1 MSTRPRKRHYAFVVP
16 NLSQVSTQNEDL
28 VQLLVFAAARLEQE
42 VSARTDRSFSTTIV
56 SVEHD
61 TSGWKH
67 LSSLFSEEAL
77 KHIAI
82 EELKEPAVPCLAI
95 PNHKAAYALFEF
107 LKDRAFDE
115 VHCLDR
121 CGLAYYP
128 TQAKRLGL
136 YFLDTVFAVH
146 VVGATVFRKEAEDHL
161 LDDVGA
167 LVDDLLERGSLE
179 RADVIY
185 VHDRKAWGWYSDK
198 IEARSD
204 ARVHD
209 LAWAETTHC
218 ATELAPIDED
228 VAPAIV
234 YYGPLGADGGLPL
247 FCDAVGRALPQIR
260 RPAEVFFVG
269 APQAIGG
276 MDAVSYIRLRSAK
289 WGVPVT
295 IRRDL
300 TISDEIAF
308 VGSLHGVVFCNTV
321 RREGLRS
328 RLIASSGLQVLQVE
342 QSHAVLPEK
351 CSTVCPA
358 NPGPIA
364 QALVEALTAATVSRP
379 RRILGLVD
387 LWRAGR
393 PRLAGLEDVAPSPPL
408 RVSRTDGPKVS
419 VCLTHYC
426 RPQKLRRALASLRR
440 QDYRNFEVIVV
451 DDGSPDPDVQ
461 RELVEIR
468 QEIESL
474 GWRLLV
480 QENRYLGAA
489 RNYGASHASGD
500 YLMFMDDDNVAK
512 PNEISTLVAVA
523 QRTGADIVTAFCDVF
538 ETEDTLESD
547 KPPPMR
553 FTPFGSD
560 PALGAFTNCYGDA
573 NALYSRG
580 VFNKLGGFTEDY
592 GITHEDWELFCRASL
607 EGVKM
612 VCVPEPLFWYRVDPN
627 GMFRGW
633 YTQLHKSANLRRHI
647 RPFLEQLPY
656 YQAKLV
662 QLAQGLTTE
671 LPAAT
676 VGASTRAAAPRILG
690 SGQGRLPYARVA
702 VITRTKDRPLL
713 LRRAIRSVLDQTF
726 RDWLLV
732 IVNDGGSPESVEL
745 VLDEVAEELA
755 GRLLVLHHPV
765 SFGMQTASNA
775 GISRCDSDFIVIHDD
790 DDTWEPTF
798 LARTVS
804 HLDDHGWNPKL
815 GGVVTWSQVIVEELD
830 ENGEITVH
838 DRFIFNDKLHGISLL
853 DLAVENR
860 FPPISFLF
868 RRAAMDAVGPFNDQ
882 HGVLGDWEFHLRLLR
897 WFTIDVIAEPLAN
910 YHHRATT
917 TIGTYGN
924 SVHAQSD
931 LHQSTRVDLL
941 NSAMREEL
949 SGENG
954 LSLAQLLT
962 FGDLQRTLL
971 EEQAKGFQQ
980 LHDYLWTI
988 EQRVNP
994 RHWPRILWGKARR
1007 WLRRRVL
1014 DPVVRRL
1021 KSRFRRNP
1029 AALRARDFLR
1039 RMRKRHRNILTDAGK
1054 RRQVPRPAPGHR
1066 PGVQDQQEFETLLDL
1081 VDVVSFDLFDT
1092 LVQRDG
1098 LFSPKDLFYRV
1109 QEEAERRLGLR
1120 LVDFATLRVRAEETA
1135 RVRAS
1140 GRGQEEVTLN
1150 EIYAEL
1156 ARLLDLEPRTARSLL
1171 QIELECERSAITSLE
1186 GGKRLFETA
1195 LGAGKAVVIV
1205 SDTYFPEDFVAEVV
1219 GQNGYRNAAKVYAS
1233 SAYGKTKSEGSL
1245 YDVVLEDLCCAPSRL
1260 LHIGDNQH
1268 SDVAVAVS
1276 KGIRTLFVPTPQYRL
1291 RRRHGVADVPSGNL
1305 VMAAML
1311 CDISR
1316 RSEKVT
1322 ARDDPQSVIEQTATQ
1337 NLALLYFA
1345 FSTWLLEQLRNGGY
1359 ERVYFAARDGL
1370 IMKRFFDLAAAAAG
1384 FEIDSRY
1391 LYVSRA
1397 ALYPSLVFTEP
1408 ETARQLFCHHW
1419 DRLTIED
1426 ALRRT
1431 SLTFEECTDLL
1442 ARRGLGDR
1450 ELPLD
1455 RSTVLQFSAFLDEV
1469 WPMLERN
1476 NEENYRLTVGYLRQ
1490 EMVLTKERAAFVD
1503 IGWHGSLQNSVLKL
1517 LSHLGVAKDLGGY
1530 YLGTFEKPTGAV
1542 ADFRAEGFLVDNDEP
1557 GWISRLVRSS
1567 GPSVLELFHSAGHGC
1582 VRGYKRNGAR
1592 VLPILEDNPVERE
1605 QFERIMAPL
1614 QNMAFDFVSEQLG
1627 RFSGATMEAPDPGLV
1642 ARMGLRVIYA
1652 PTPAE
1657 AKVFGHLRMA
1667 SDFGGPMKS
1676 ITGGLEWDLKEIDG
1690 DPLPDGILP
1699 LWLPGFHVL
1708 KSL

>member
-1 MSTRPRKRHYAFVVP
+1 MSTRPPKRHYAFVVP
-16 NLSQVSTQNEDL
+16 KLSQASTQNEDI

-42 VSARTDRSFSTTIV
+42 VAARTDRSFSATVV

-67 LSSLFSEEAL
+67 LSTLFSEEAL
-77 KHIAI
+77 KHVAI
-82 EELKEPAVPCLAI
+82 EELKEPAVPCSAI
-95 PNHKAAYALFEF
+95 PNHKAAYDLFEF

-121 CGLAYYP
+121 CGIAYYA

-146 VVGATVFRKEAEDHL
+146 VVGATVFRKEAEDNL

-167 LVDDLLERGSLE
+167 LVNDLLERGSLE
-179 RADVIY
+179 RADVVY
-185 VHDRKAWGWYSDK
+185 VHDRKAWRWYSNK
-198 IEARSD
+198 IKARSD
-204 ARVHD
+204 ARICD
-209 LAWAETTHC
+209 LAWAQEIHR
-218 ATELAPIDED
+218 ATEPTPIETDT
-228 VAPAIV
+228 ALAIV

-247 FCDAVGRALPQIR
+247 FCDAVGRALPEIE
-260 RPAEVFFVG
+260 RPVEVFFVG
-269 APQAIGG
+269 SPRAIGG

-295 IRRDL
+295 IKREL
-300 TISDEIAF
+300 SIMDEVALIF
-308 VGSLHGVVFCNTV
+308 SLRGAIFCDAT

-328 RLIASSGLQVLQVE
+328 RLIASSGLQVLRVE
-342 QSHAVLPEK
+342 QGHAAQQGQNGG
-351 CSTVCPA
+351 VCPA
-358 NPGPIA
+358 NPEQIA
-364 QALVEALTAATVSRP
+364 RALVEALTAATVHRP
-379 RRILGLVD
+379 RRVLGLVD

-393 PRLAGLEDVAPSPPL
+393 PRLADLEDVAASPPL
-408 RVSRTDGPKVS
+408 HASRTDGPKVS

-426 RPQKLRRALASLRR
+426 RPQKLRRALASLKR
-440 QDYRNFEVIVV
+440 QHYGNLEVIVV

-461 RELVEIR
+461 RELVKIR
-468 QEIESL
+468 QEIEPL

-538 ETEDTLESD
+538 ETEDTLEGD
-547 KPPPMR
+547 EPPPMR
-553 FTPFGSD
+553 FTPFGPD
-560 PALGAFTNCYGDA
+560 PALGVFTNCYGDA

-647 RPFLEQLPY
+647 RPFLEKLPY

-662 QLAQGLTTE
+662 QLAQGLTTD
-671 LPAAT
+671 LPVTT
-676 VGASTRAAAPRILG
+676 VGANTRAAAPKI
-690 SGQGRLPYARVA
+690 SEPGQGRLPYARVA

-732 IVNDGGSPESVEL
+732 IVNDGGSPESLEL
-745 VLDEVAEELA
+745 VLDEFAEELA

-815 GGVVTWSQVIVEELD
+815 GGVVTWSQVIVEELSED
-830 ENGEITVH
+830 GEITIH
-838 DRFIFNDKLHGISLL
+838 DRSIFNDRMYGISLL

-897 WFTIDVIAEPLAN
+897 WFDIDVIPEPLAN
-910 YHHRATT
+910 YHHRAKT

-924 SVHAQSD
+924 SVHAQSA
-931 LHQSTRVDLL
+931 LHRSTRVALL
-941 NSAMREEL
+941 NDAVRGQPGGDGGLPLAYMLAM
-949 SGENG
+949 
-954 LSLAQLLT
+954 
-962 FGDLQRTLL
+962 GDLQHTLL
-971 EEQAKGFQQ
+971 AEQERSFQR
-980 LHDYLWTI
+980 LHNYLWTI

-1007 WLRRRVL
+1007 WPRRRVL

-1021 KSRFRRNP
+1021 KSRLRRNP
-1029 AALRARDFLR
+1029 AALWARDFLR
-1039 RMRKRHRNILTDAGK
+1039 RMRKRQRNMLSDAGK
-1054 RRQVPRPAPGHR
+1054 RRQAPRPAPGHR
-1066 PGVQDQQEFETLLDL
+1066 PGVQGQQEFETLLDL

-1109 QEEAERRLGLR
+1109 QEEAERQLGLR

-1140 GRGQEEVTLN
+1140 GRGQGEVTLN

-1156 ARLLDLEPRTARSLL
+1156 SRLLNLEPGTARRLL
-1171 QIELECERSAITSLE
+1171 QIELECERSAITPLE
-1186 GGKRLFETA
+1186 SGQRLFEAA
-1195 LGAGKAVVIV
+1195 LRAGKAIVIV
-1205 SDTYFPEDFVAEVV
+1205 SDTYFPEGFVAEVV
-1219 GQNGYRNAAKVYAS
+1219 GQNGYRDAFKVYAS
-1233 SAYGKTKSEGSL
+1233 SAYGKTKAEGSL
-1245 YDVVLEDLCCAPSRL
+1245 YDVVLEDLRCAPNRL

-1268 SDVAVAVS
+1268 SDVAVAMS
-1276 KGIRTLFVPTPQYRL
+1276 KGVRTLFVPTPKHRL
-1291 RRRHGVADVPSGNL
+1291 RWRHGVADVPSGNL

-1311 CDISR
+1311 CDISK
-1316 RSEKVT
+1316 RSEKVA

-1419 DRLTIED
+1419 DQLTVED
-1426 ALRRT
+1426 ALRRI
-1431 SLTFEECTDLL
+1431 SLAFEECANLL
-1442 ARRGLGDR
+1442 AKHGLGDR
-1450 ELPLD
+1450 DLPLD
-1455 RSTVLQFSAFLDEV
+1455 RSTVLQFSAFLDDV

-1476 NEENYRLTVGYLRQ
+1476 SEEHHKLVVAYLRQ
-1490 EMVLTKERAAFVD
+1490 ERLLTEERAAFVD
-1503 IGWHGSLQNSVLKL
+1503 IGWHGSLQNSLLKL
-1517 LSHLGVAKDLGGY
+1517 LHHLGIAKDLSGF
-1530 YLGTFEKPTGAV
+1530 YLGTLDRPMGAA
-1542 ADFRAEGFLVDNDEP
+1542 ADFRATAFLLKNDEP
-1557 GWISRLVRSS
+1557 GWISRLVRC

-1592 VLPILEDNPVERE
+1592 VLPILEDNPVERK
-1605 QFERIMAPL
+1605 QFEQVIAPL
-1614 QNMAFDFVSEQLG
+1614 QDLAFDFVSEQLG

-1642 ARMGLRVIYA
+1642 ARIGLRMIYA
-1652 PTPAE
+1652 PTAAE
-1657 AKVFGHLRMA
+1657 AETFGYLRMA

-1676 ITGGLEWDLKEIDG
+1676 ITGALEWDLRRINGEA
-1690 DPLPDGILP
+1690 LPDGTVP
-1699 LWLPGFHVL
+1699 MWRPGFCVL